1 MEVDDFFFL
10 QVKTSVDLETTVV
23 RVLSREKLFCGRRK
37 SWNAFQLNRNKW
49 TLVNIQQFCPNFE
62 SNFAEFTIT
71 SPIWKHWQQILK
83 LLHFIF
89 SKLRISFVN
98 KICFSEIFN
107 FSQNLTLCYSKLLT
121 NENKSFAS
129 AQIWLVQRLFGQTLL
144 YIIYQTRCIGELF
157 SNKLSEA
164 WDRFSF

>member
-1 MEVDDFFFL
+1 MEVDNFFRF
-10 QVKTSVDLETTVV
+10 QVKPSVDRQTTVV

-62 SNFAEFTIT
+62 SNLAEFTIT

-83 LLHFIF
+83 LLHLLF
-89 SKLRISFVN
+89 SKLRISCFALESSLFQT
-98 KICFSEIFN
+98 KFDIILLKTLDQWEQEFRICSDLIGPE
-107 FSQNLTLCYSKLLT
+107 TLWP
-121 NENKSFAS
+121 NIA
-129 AQIWLVQRLFGQTLL
+129 LL
-144 YIIYQTRCIGELF
+144 YKDIIYQTKCIGELF

-164 WDRFSF
+164 WERFSF